1 MPRRAAACLSVLLAG
16 LACPAWAQDAL
27 PGTAAP
33 VAQPVKEDTAPD
45 EAPPPVAQPVEEE
58 KPIII
63 QAESNIPRP
72 APVDRALSRSG
83 MFRVSG
89 GDSAQRGSVALILE
103 QTKDNFEGMLRDI
116 SANPTEKKDTL
127 RAEPKGRMEPFKVPV
142 DVILEGKQGDPVPP
156 RNVVHQVVVTPN
168 AFLLVIRI
176 HLARGI
182 DNEMLERAALTVLL
196 YERSLGDLK
205 PEEAYADKSDDGPLP
220 LLHPWLVEG
229 LMEAEKWR
237 TNRAD
242 RRIYEGVFRKGGGFT
257 PDEVF
262 DLSEYHYRQLDS
274 ASKLSFRSLSG
285 ALVMALL
292 EQPEGRGAF
301 RSFCNE
307 AARFSGETPVL
318 LRKHFPQLNLSGNS
332 LSKWWHLKLAQMV
345 QPTLTEVL
353 PVMATDAALEEA
365 LQFHVHDATGNPV
378 NKGISAWKEISELK
392 EQERAEAVRMAD
404 EALIRLSYRCFPSYR
419 ALLTE
424 YQAILRDVV
433 GGKDKGKIDQRLTEL
448 AEQRKLRTQRAAR
461 ASDFLD
467 FVEIKDA
474 RNLSGEFED
483 YMRLKEELELRPRPQ
498 KIDRMTQVLDKM
510 DKAYEP
516 RHKR

>member
-1 MPRRAAACLSVLLAG
+1 MPRRAAACLSFLLAG
-16 LACPAWAQDAL
+16 LACPAGAQEAL

-33 VAQPVKEDTAPD
+33 VAKPVP
-45 EAPPPVAQPVEEE
+45 EAPATEEAPPVAQPVEEE
-58 KPIII
+58 KPIVI
-63 QAESNIPRP
+63 QAGPNVVQP
-72 APVDRALSRSG
+72 ATEDRALSRSG

-89 GDSAQRGSVALILE
+89 GDKAQRGSVALILE
-103 QTKDNFEGMLRDI
+103 QTKDNFEAMLRDLNA
-116 SANPTEKKDTL
+116 SPTEKKDPL
-127 RAEPKGRMEPFKVPV
+127 RGDTKGKMEPFKVPV
-142 DVILEGKQGDPVPP
+142 DVILQGKQGDPPPP
-156 RNVVHQVVVTPN
+156 RGVVHQVVVTPN

-176 HLARGI
+176 NLARGI
-182 DNEMLERAALTVLL
+182 DNELLERAALTVML
-196 YERSLGDLK
+196 YERSLREMK
-205 PEEAYADKSDDGPLP
+205 PEEAYADKSDEGPLP
-220 LLHPWLVEG
+220 LMHPWLVEG

-237 TNRAD
+237 NNRAD

-262 DLSEYHYRQLDS
+262 DLSEYNYRRLDS

-318 LRKHFPQLNLSGNS
+318 LRKHFPQLNLSANS

-365 LQFHVHDATGNPV
+365 LQFHVHDANGNPV
-378 NKGISAWKEISELK
+378 NKGIAAWKEISELK
-392 EQERAEAVRMAD
+392 DADRAEAVRTAD
-404 EALIRLSYRCFPSYR
+404 DALMRLSYRCFPSYR
-419 ALLTE
+419 ALLSE
-424 YQAILRDVV
+424 YQSILRDVV
-433 GGKDKGKIDQRLTEL
+433 GGKDKGKIDQRLADL
-448 AEQRKLRTQRAAR
+448 AEQRKQRTQRAAR
-461 ASDFLD
+461 ASDYLD

-498 KIDRMTQVLDKM
+498 KIDRVTKVLDKM